1 MTSLSVAKARG
12 TLAETLNRVTYR
24 GERVVIQKRGKPV
37 AALVPVEDLRL
48 LEQLEDRLDLEAARQ
63 ALAEARG
70 RRIPWSTLKRQLG
83 LWPVA
88 YVITFNPVAAR
99 ALAALDPPVRRRVA
113 RRIEALGTAPRPPGV
128 QALAGGEDLLRV
140 RVGDYRI
147 IYRIEDRHLVVL
159 IIRIGHRG
167 EVYRQE

>member
-83 LWPVA
+83 L
-88 YVITFNPVAAR
+88 
-99 ALAALDPPVRRRVA
+99 
-113 RRIEALGTAPRPPGV
+113 
-128 QALAGGEDLLRV
+128 
-140 RVGDYRI
+140 
-147 IYRIEDRHLVVL
+147 
-159 IIRIGHRG
+159 
-167 EVYRQE
+167 